1 MPRKLKNTVSNIK
14 GYDIDYEL
22 SQGKTLAD
30 VVKFAKRAAKLANNR
45 LYKLEAAGLTSKATT
60 SGLQHINLVDITD
73 ENTAARA
80 ISKARSLLV
89 NPLSTPGQVHKLY
102 KEAEQEY
109 GVSGRMKFIAVEE
122 KVKGKD
128 AWGNEVERIK
138 LVPKAVPYD
147 TNKDSLSWE
156 DVSDALKTFWTWYE
170 KIGQNYL
177 AVSDK
182 VYDIWVESNYDD
194 EEAIKK
200 AEELIKEQGKKTS
213 QDYADAKSTLFGESR
228 WF

>member
-1 MPRKLKNTVSNIK
+1 MPRKLKSTVSNIK

-30 VVKFAKRAAKLANNR
+30 VVKFVKRAAKLANNR
-45 LYKLEAAGLTSKATT
+45 LYKLERAGLTSKATT
-60 SGLQHINLVDITD
+60 GGIKHIDLVDITD
-73 ENTAARA
+73 KYSAARA
-80 ISKARSLLV
+80 ISKARSLLA
-89 NPLSTPGQVHKLY
+89 NPLSTPGSVHKLY
-102 KEAEQEY
+102 REAEQEY
-109 GVSGRMKFIAVEE
+109 GMSGRMKFIAVEE

-128 AWGNEVERIK
+128 AWGNEVERVK

-147 TNKDSLSWE
+147 TNESALSWE
-156 DVSDALKTFWTWYE
+156 DVSDALKSFWTWYE

-194 EEAIKK
+194 KEAIKMAEKEIEKQGDK
-200 AEELIKEQGKKTS
+200 AA
-213 QDYADAKSTLFGESR
+213 QDYADARSTLFGESR